1 MLGFGETIRCVPPAG
16 NPLPIMA
23 FEPPYLA
30 HQDRPSA
37 PTGSPVRTLLYVSS
51 QGLVFKSAQA
61 FESGTRLAIGL
72 HLRKI
77 CGDLGISEDDNGLYG
92 DRFLQLEGVV
102 ADCKIVEASPIERF
116 YQVTLI
122 FDQLSEGD
130 RLLLSAVERSNRGAA
145 PGQPEPEADP
155 QFANPRQAQSFP
167 GSGGL
172 N

>member
-1 MLGFGETIRCVPPAG
+1 
-16 NPLPIMA
+16 MA
-23 FEPPYLA
+23 SEPPFLA
-30 HQDRPSA
+30 PQNRQGEA
-37 PTGSPVRTLLYVSS
+37 PPRSPVRTLLYVSS
-51 QGLVFKSAQA
+51 QGLVFKSAEA

-92 DRFLQLEGVV
+92 DRFLQLEGLV

-122 FDQLSEGD
+122 FDQLAEAD
-130 RLLLSAVERSNRGAA
+130 RLLLAAVERSNSEA
-145 PGQPEPEADP
+145 PAPTASG
-155 QFANPRQAQSFP
+155 FVRPRENRPIP

>member
-1 MLGFGETIRCVPPAG
+1 
-16 NPLPIMA
+16 MA
-23 FEPPYLA
+23 FEPPNLVPTN
-30 HQDRPSA
+30 RPSA
-37 PTGSPVRTLLYVSS
+37 APHSPVRTLLYVSS

-61 FESGTRLAIGL
+61 FESGIRLAIGL

-77 CGDLGISEDDNGLYG
+77 CGDLGISEDDNGLFG
-92 DRFLQLEGVV
+92 DRFLQLEGLV
-102 ADCKIVEASPIERF
+102 ADCKIVESSPIERF

-130 RLLLSAVERSNRGAA
+130 RLLLEAVERSNPDDAVEQPMPAVSPEFPPAA
-145 PGQPEPEADP
+145 HGI
-155 QFANPRQAQSFP
+155 RSIP